1 MYMALRCA
9 KWLRSVP
16 PKQVTMA
23 VHTVTLEAHEI
34 ASRANLWCPACHTN
48 SMTSVTVAIAD
59 ADSLQVIT
67 RATGTDCQHCGASAI
82 YR

>member
-1 MYMALRCA
+1 
-9 KWLRSVP
+9 
-16 PKQVTMA
+16 MA
-23 VHTVTLEAHEI
+23 VRTVTLEAHEI
-34 ASRANLWCPACHTN
+34 ASRSGLWCPSCHTD

-67 RATGTDCQHCGASAI
+67 RATGTVCEHCGDSAI